1 MNVEKMIPINQ
12 KILTTGASG
21 LIGKNLIS
29 MLNNEGYEVLGLDS
43 KSDLRDA
50 SLTQKIFNN
59 YKPNLVFH
67 LAAKVGG
74 IFANSNY
81 KADFYSDNVLINTN
95 VINACVSNNV
105 EYVFAMG
112 TGCAYPK
119 RLENDVLYEE
129 DFLDGIPEITND
141 AYAYAKRGLL
151 VHLKSLEESEIIKY
165 TFCLPANIYGPF
177 DNFHPLN
184 SHVVPGLI
192 RRFCD
197 SVDKNLEEILIWGDG
212 SARRDFLFID
222 DCIDA
227 IIKLSETQFQGTVNV
242 SSKSLTSIKE
252 LAELIKSKTN
262 FNGSIIYD
270 KKMLAG
276 QKQRIMDSSKM
287 DNLGWLPKTNL
298 EDGISRTIKWFRENR
313 SFLREK

>member
-1 MNVEKMIPINQ
+1 MIPTNQ
-12 KILTTGASG
+12 KILITGASG

-29 MLNNEGYEVLGLDS
+29 ILNKQGYEVLGLDS

-50 SLTQKIFNN
+50 SLTQKIFKN

-81 KADFYSDNVLINTN
+81 KAEFYSDNVLINTN
-95 VINACVSNNV
+95 VINACVSNKV

-119 RLENDVLYEE
+119 RLENNVLYEE

-151 VHLKSLEESEIIKY
+151 VHLKSLDESEIIKY

-197 SVDKNLEEILIWGDG
+197 SVDKDLEDIFIWGDG

-227 IIKLSETQFQGTVNV
+227 IIKLAEIQYKGPVNV
-242 SSKSLTSIKE
+242 SSRSLTSIKE
-252 LAELIKSKTN
+252 LAELIKIKTS
-262 FNGSIIYD
+262 FKGSIIYD
-270 KKMLAG
+270 KSKLIG
-276 QKQRIMDSSKM
+276 QKQRIMDTSKM
-287 DNLGWLPKTNL
+287 DHLDWLPRINL
-298 EDGISRTIKWFRENR
+298 EDGISKTIKWFRENR
-313 SFLREK
+313 LLIRER